1 MEQFPLDFSSNFI
14 GSCIMHSV
22 LLKLQEPYIFSIQ
35 GHISV
40 TSQVTFTSS
49 KSAIETPKK
58 V

>member
-14 GSCIMHSV
+14 GSMHSV

-40 TSQVTFTSS
+40 TSQVTFTFS